1 MDAAVRV
8 RMPAQAAVLAAGQ
21 LEITVQDL
29 HIAVQLGD
37 IGHLALCQRAFA
49 VGQQPVF
56 KLHHRLPVQAVT
68 VAVAAVIILILLR
81 VAQQGQMIAPPQYM
95 VQRFHG
101 AGFPDMHPQLLAV
114 CHLLQ
119 KIHRRVGSVGGVGQ
133 HHPQFRT
140 AALPAAGI
148 QIQPVHLVQ
157 HPLCL
162 PDKMPSLFG
171 GDHAGGRALKDAD
184 AVFLFQILER
194 LAHIGLGRIQLL
206 CRRAH
211 GAPLADGHQITQFRN
226 IHVTAP
232 CSKNHSYFIKPG
244 GRLSSQMRLTRP
256 AQSFIIKMLY
266 LQKGV

>member
-1 MDAAVRV
+1 
-8 RMPAQAAVLAAGQ
+8 
-21 LEITVQDL
+21 
-29 HIAVQLGD
+29 
-37 IGHLALCQRAFA
+37 
-49 VGQQPVF
+49 
-56 KLHHRLPVQAVT
+56 
-68 VAVAAVIILILLR
+68 
-81 VAQQGQMIAPPQYM
+81 MIAPPQHM
-95 VQRFHG
+95 VQCFHG

-133 HHPQFRT
+133 HHPQLRT

-184 AVFLFQILER
+184 AVFLFQILEC